1 MSPISTGA
9 PPEFVTAAL
18 YLHANRLEMH
28 GVTML
33 HLITAAW
40 GIPAEKVFGGPN
52 WLDTDRFEIVA
63 KSENPVTT
71 QNFRPMLQALLA
83 DRFQLKVANEDKPEQ
98 FFALTATRHVQLKE
112 SGGPGEPECKRANE
126 EGYLVLVCQHVT
138 MAYLAEQLPI
148 VAPNYF
154 NHPVVDK
161 TGLTGSYDVK
171 LKWSGRGQLGG
182 ADPDHPGI
190 SLFDYLEKE
199 LGIKADAQTLHSG
212 LESIRP
218 LL

>member
-1 MSPISTGA
+1 MQ
-9 PPEFVTAAL
+9 
-18 YLHANRLEMH
+18 R
-28 GVTML
+28 
-33 HLITAAW
+33 
-40 GIPAEKVFGGPN
+40 
-52 WLDTDRFEIVA
+52 A
-63 KSENPVTT
+63 K
-71 QNFRPMLQALLA
+71 
-83 DRFQLKVANEDKPEQ
+83 
-98 FFALTATRHVQLKE
+98 
-112 SGGPGEPECKRANE
+112 E

-138 MAYLAEQLPI
+138 MAYLAEQLPF